1 MEYNFTTIIFDLI
14 NAAIIFFCGYQYR
27 NITLVKDIKKVTTE
41 LNQKLTETK
50 SSEPQVVVKDIKTL
64 SHEIHGGIHYFFLE
78 NSNTFVAQGQSL
90 QDAAK
95 HYTKL
100 VGRDVL
106 GCFLHSESKVKY
118 CFVNDECMEY
128 VDEQQ

>member
-1 MEYNFTTIIFDLI
+1 MDSNLITIFFDLL
-14 NAAIIFFCGYQYR
+14 NAVIIFFCGYQYR
-27 NITLVKDIKKVTTE
+27 NITLLRDVKKVTLA
-41 LNQKLTETK
+41 LNEKLADNSCED
-50 SSEPQVVVKDIKTL
+50 PQVVVKDVKSL
-64 SHEIHGGIHYFFLE
+64 KHEIHDSTHYFFLE
-78 NSNTFVAQGQSL
+78 DTNTFVGQGQSL

-128 VDEQQ
+128 VDEKR